1 MMLGATLKKIVVR
14 LALWGL
20 LPTCFAQWLINAI
33 GLRGA

>member
-1 MMLGATLKKIVVR
+1 MIRASVKGAIVR

-20 LPTCFAQWLINAI
+20 LPAGFAQWLINAL

>member
-1 MMLGATLKKIVVR
+1 MLGATLKKIVVR

-20 LPTCFAQWLINAI
+20 LPAGFAQWLISTF